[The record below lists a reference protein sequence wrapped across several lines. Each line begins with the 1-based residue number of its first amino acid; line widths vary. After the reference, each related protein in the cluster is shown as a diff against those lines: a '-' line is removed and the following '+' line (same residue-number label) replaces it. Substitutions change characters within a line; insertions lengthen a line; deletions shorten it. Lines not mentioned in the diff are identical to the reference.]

1 MFAPNFVRCA
11 VGASG
16 KSIVATTSVCAPLD
30 AGSTTTDDDDDDDDD
45 DDVNDITVV
54 LRAGSVSGQT
64 NPSEHAAFDMSNSC
78 PSMQLYVIDERD
90 P

>member
-1 MFAPNFVRCA
+1 MFAPNFVGCA

-30 AGSTTTDDDDDDDDD
+30 AGSITADG

-54 LRAGSVSGQT
+54 VRAGAVAGQT
-64 NPSEHAAFDMSNSC
+64 YPSEHAAFDMSNSC